1 MSDDER
7 VRAKLAALEAEV
19 KASSA
24 ADAERKARARAQ
36 VEARRAAARAESDQ
50 LRSRQAALVRR
61 QARRPAAD
69 DERPDTGRSGGRA
82 RGRGGAGDLGSALEL
97 ARRAAD
103 AKQELARPIGRGEK
117 SWLISGGLSLFLG
130 PVGWLYAGS
139 WRESIPA
146 AAGYLMA
153 AAIVTKILPLFLFLP
168 VLMFAL
174 PLSGI
179 AGVVYAI
186 GYNRKGKRV
195 RLFGEDKRDG
205 GGDPD
210 RRIGQLGSGDD

>member
-1 MSDDER
+1 MSSDDPH
-7 VRAKLAALEAEV
+7 RAKLAALEAEV
-19 KASSA
+19 KAA
-24 ADAERKARARAQ
+24 AAVDRERKDRARAQ
-36 VEARRAAARAESDQ
+36 IEARRAAAKAESDQ
-50 LRSRQAALVRR
+50 LRARQAQLVRR
-61 QARRPAAD
+61 QAGRDVDEEAPSKGRRD
-69 DERPDTGRSGGRA
+69 RD
-82 RGRGGAGDLGSALEL
+82 DLGTALDL

-103 AKQELARPIGRGEK
+103 AKHELSKPIGSDEK
-117 SWLISGGLSLFLG
+117 SWMISGALSFFFG

-146 AAGYLMA
+146 AAGFLA
-153 AAIVTKILPLFLFLP
+153 AASIISAIIPMFLLMP

-186 GYNRKGKRV
+186 GHNRAGRRI
-195 RLFGEDKRDG
+195 RLFGDSDDG
-205 GGDPD
+205 KHD